1 MLYINIKYDE
11 EKWVDLVYKKIKKNM
26 YEIST
31 YGRIKN
37 KHTGKI
43 LSQCPSE
50 KGYMMVNLM
59 TDAKRNNKTYKVHR
73 LVAYTF
79 LYEDNWDEL
88 TVNHINGDKT
98 DNSIYNLELITFS
111 ENIKHSYATGLN
123 IARKGELNGM
133 CKITEEIAN
142 DICVCISNNIKPMKT
157 QKLIFDKYGIE
168 ISKDMYYDIKRKRT
182 WRHVSRYYF

>member
-11 EKWVDLVYKKIKKNM
+11 EKWVDLVYKKIKKDM

-50 KGYMMVNLM
+50 KGYMMVKLM
-59 TDAKRNNKTYKVHR
+59 TDGKKNNKTYKVHR

-98 DNSIYNLELITFS
+98 DNSIYNLELIS
-111 ENIKHSYATGLN
+111 HADNVKHAYDIGLMKPL
-123 IARKGELNGM
+123 RGELNGSS
-133 CKITEEIAN
+133 KITEEIAR
-142 DICVCISNNIKPMKT
+142 DICICISNNIKPMKT
-157 QKLIFDKYGIE
+157 QKLIFDKYGVE